1 MVIDL
6 FVSYKEKQWHDEW
19 EQGQIQNKSKQSNG
33 LMKSTLMIAVWQ
45 IIREKKYAAVN
56 WDNKY
61 KATQVIR

>member
-19 EQGQIQNKSKQSNG
+19 EQGQIQNKSKQSK
-33 LMKSTLMIAVWQ
+33 MKSTLMIAVWQ